1 MIFLLMIISFILSV
15 ISTFGQKK
23 LQTIF
28 PENKLSY
35 DLYTFLTGV
44 LCTIEYLILAGFRP
58 AVNWRILLI
67 SFIYAVICRL
77 NYVVVFRSLKYLG
90 IILNSA
96 ISKVGSIVLPIILSA
111 VFLGEVHGVG
121 TIIGAICIMAASILP
136 GIHMLKDKKEIKAK
150 ILWAIPVILFGLC
163 TIMFQKI
170 VVAFDG
176 TDGYLS
182 LLLFTNVFLILIGVF
197 PIIRKLSSERRKGT
211 STILTFKKA
220 HYALTLI
227 ITATGCVSGYVHK
240 SIIGLVGVI
249 PSTIIGS
256 AFGPIVLIMAALYF
270 REKLTPMHIISAVLS
285 IPAAI
290 LPAVLV

>member
-1 MIFLLMIISFILSV
+1 MIFLLITISFILSV

-58 AVNWRILLI
+58 TVNWRILLI
-67 SFIYAVICRL
+67 SFIYAVICRFG
-77 NYVVVFRSLKYLG
+77 YVVTFRSLKYHG

-96 ISKVGSIVLPIILSA
+96 IVKIGSIVLPIIISA
-111 VFLGEVHGVG
+111 VFFSEVYGMG
-121 TIIGAICIMAASILP
+121 TIIGAICVMLAALLP
-136 GIHMLKDKKEIKAK
+136 GIHMLKEKSKIRAK
-150 ILWAIPVILFGLC
+150 ILWAVPVILIGLC
-163 TIMFQKI
+163 SIMFQEI
-170 VVAFDG
+170 VVSFDG

-197 PIIRKLSSERRKGT
+197 PIMRRLSSERGKGT
-211 STILTFKKA
+211 SAILTFKKA
-220 HYALTLI
+220 HYLLTII
-227 ITATGCVSGYVHK
+227 ITAAGCVSGYVSK

-249 PSTIIGS
+249 PSTVIVS
-256 AFGPIVLIMAALYF
+256 ALGPIVLITASLYF
-270 REKLTPMHIISAVLS
+270 REKLTLMHIISAVLS

-290 LPAVLV
+290 LPVILI